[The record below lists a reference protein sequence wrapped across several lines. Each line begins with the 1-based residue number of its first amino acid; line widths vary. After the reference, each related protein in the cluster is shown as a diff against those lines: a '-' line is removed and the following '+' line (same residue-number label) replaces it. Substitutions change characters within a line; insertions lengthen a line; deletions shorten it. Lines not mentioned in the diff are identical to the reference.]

1 MRNYI
6 FSIIILAAVMTFWG
20 CTSTFF
26 IAKDG
31 SRSCTFGDN
40 RAELYRVL
48 CGGDLKEIL
57 ADTKLPQEIK
67 DEIYKYNCSPTG
79 RSSEMVKQAYSA
91 LTEEQRGELK
101 QAFRK
106 HGYKINPPR

>member
-1 MRNYI
+1 MRNYT
-6 FSIIILAAVMTFWG
+6 FSIIILAAVVTFWG

-26 IAKDG
+26 IAKEG
-31 SRSCTFGDN
+31 GRSCAFGDN

-48 CGGDLKEIL
+48 CAGDLKEIL

-67 DEIYKYNCSPTG
+67 DEIYKYNCSPTEH
-79 RSSEMVKQAYSA
+79 SSKMVGQVYSS
-91 LTEEQRGELK
+91 LTEEQRGELR

-106 HGYKINPPR
+106 QGYLINPPR